1 MRKIGF
7 AGVGLALGA
16 GLAGLLALPRSAMS
30 QAVDTQGLHLLGVIF
45 VALPVGAVLGL
56 VLGLLA
62 ERVTRR

>member
-1 MRKIGF
+1 
-7 AGVGLALGA
+7 
-16 GLAGLLALPRSAMS
+16 MS